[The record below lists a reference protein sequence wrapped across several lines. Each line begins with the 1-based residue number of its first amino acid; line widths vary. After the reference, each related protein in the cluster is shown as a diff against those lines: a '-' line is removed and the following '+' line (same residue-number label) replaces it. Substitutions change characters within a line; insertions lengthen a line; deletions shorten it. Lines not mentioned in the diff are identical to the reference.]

1 MHNKTNG
8 NSTFETKL
16 DAAVVQIRLTEEGEL
31 KIEEWGDSEAAWRFL
46 RQSEFWM
53 RLMRE

>member
-8 NSTFETKL
+8 NSTFETNR

-31 KIEEWGDSEAAWRFL
+31 KIDEWGDAEAAWRFL
-46 RQSEFWM
+46 RQSDFWM
-53 RLMRE
+53 KFVSK